1 MNLFTFLLLLAA
13 VVFVASFLYGFFTP
27 LPSNEPEEEIP
38 EEEEGPE
45 VVYETLAD
53 LCRFFKREGEITY
66 AADVNFM
73 QKKAEAGEVDIDTAA
88 LFLDYASQTV
98 KESVRY
104 ADERNAT
111 YRNAVDKAFRE
122 AAGRLLDA
130 MDGEE

>member
-1 MNLFTFLLLLAA
+1 MNLAIIIIVVPVLVAVGGFIYGLL
-13 VVFVASFLYGFFTP
+13 SHPMYQ
-27 LPSNEPEEEIP
+27 EPDEDII
-38 EEEEGPE
+38 EEEEESGVVFE
-45 VVYETLAD
+45 VFSD

-73 QKKAEAGEVDIDTAA
+73 QKKAEEGEVDIDTAA

-104 ADERNAT
+104 SDERNAS
-111 YRNAVDKAFRE
+111 YRNAVDKAFRI